1 MTINTT
7 DYSSLQISFVLDF
20 GKLMLL
26 KTERHSGLCTG
37 SQPFGHLNSH
47 ISSLFASVVVIQFM
61 SSSAY
66 IVYNLIVILNG
77 VVHAFKC
84 VSALQTSGW
93 ISQTEIQ
100 SFVDL
105 DVEQGQL
112 VIQQCIVCL
121 QWQIQDLQTAS
132 PGRGAAGA
140 WEKRPRRED
149 GGAAGARG
157 VGCRLNT

>member
-1 MTINTT
+1 
-7 DYSSLQISFVLDF
+7 
-20 GKLMLL
+20 
-26 KTERHSGLCTG
+26 
-37 SQPFGHLNSH
+37 
-47 ISSLFASVVVIQFM
+47 
-61 SSSAY
+61 
-66 IVYNLIVILNG
+66 
-77 VVHAFKC
+77 
-84 VSALQTSGW
+84 
-93 ISQTEIQ
+93 
-100 SFVDL
+100 VDL

-132 PGRGAAGA
+132 LGRGAAGA